1 MTYSKQQ
8 VIKQKHKTQFIELM
22 NKINKRKQEYINT
35 VNRLYNELKTDLS
48 VLDKELIIVE
58 NNIIRHIKKNRNNNT
73 FYKENI
79 PLEEIDDIL
88 L

>member
-35 VNRLYNELKTDLS
+35 VNHLYNELKTDLS

-79 PLEEIDDIL
+79 PVEEIDDIL